1 MGDSN
6 RQLEGSQM
14 LEQKVENNAEQHC
27 ITRRYLKCELTR
39 KPLRVGL
46 SLLVA
51 SFTLML
57 REIVPSKGLWKGA
70 WGEGG

>member
-14 LEQKVENNAEQHC
+14 LKQRLENNAEQHC
-27 ITRRYLKCELTR
+27 ITRRYLKYELTR

-70 WGEGG
+70 WVDGG